1 MILIL
6 DNYDSFTWNLYHYV
20 EQLCDEQIDIRRN
33 DEISITDIAAYKSII
48 LSPGPGLP
56 CEAGIMPE
64 LLRKYSSHIPILG
77 ICLGHQAIAES
88 YGAKLENL
96 DVVLHGV
103 ERETLVL
110 DRNEV
115 LFKDSNERIKSGHYH
130 SWVVSK
136 KNFPEEFNIT
146 AVDSDGN
153 IMAIAHKTLPL
164 KGVQFHPESIMTEH
178 GLNIITNWLRFCGQL
193 K

>member
-56 CEAGIMPE
+56 FEAGIMPE